1 MDTGVFAVSPKGLED
16 LNARLR
22 WSLAGRGSR
31 PRPHNNV
38 TSPWRATRNGDTHPG
53 ISIFDYLCYGLEPFN
68 TWLRWSHV

>member
-38 TSPWRATRNGDTHPG
+38 TSPWRATPSAARTPG
-53 ISIFDYLCYGLEPFN
+53 EPP
-68 TWLRWSHV
+68 TASEILTSH